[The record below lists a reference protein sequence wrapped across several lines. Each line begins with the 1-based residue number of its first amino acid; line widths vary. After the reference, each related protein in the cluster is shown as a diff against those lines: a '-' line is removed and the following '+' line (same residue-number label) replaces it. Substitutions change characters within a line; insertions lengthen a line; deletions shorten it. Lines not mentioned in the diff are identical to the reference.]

1 MPQPPLIMGI
11 INRTPDSFY
20 AASRSNPDDLDV
32 SDALEL
38 ISQGA
43 DILDIGGESSRPGS
57 EYVAAAT
64 EIDRVVPYIRLLRK
78 HSAVPI
84 SVDTRKAEVADEA
97 ISAGANII
105 NDISALRDDP
115 DLALVAAR
123 RKVPVVLMHMAGSP
137 RTMQNDPHYSD
148 VVSEV
153 EDFLLAAAQR
163 ALDAGISHENI
174 ILDPGIGFGKTME
187 HNIALVQA
195 LPRLR
200 QHGFRILLGISRKL
214 VLGMIAGSAQKP
226 LPAEERLAAN
236 IVANVIAAG
245 LGADIIR
252 VHDVQAVRQGL
263 AAARAF
269 CPDFGMQQ
277 GKVLV

>member
-252 VHDVQAVRQGL
+252 VHDVQAVR
-263 AAARAF
+263 
-269 CPDFGMQQ
+269 
-277 GKVLV
+277 